1 MRGVPSSITTW
12 VRKTEPWAQECPGS
26 SHELNL
32 PLRHDFQ
39 KLFSWN
45 CICSPRNRQ
54 FYAPRW
60 LDFPSDMD
68 RVGAKVV
75 RNKFDMEMDGNAWP
89 CDSPVS
95 TTGKRCQEYQTISD
109 RWRCWIYHR
118 TQILCDFCKST
129 SSICSST
136 ASEKTR
142 TRREPNM
149 TNPFI
154 QQRIEILCVS
164 FVWMASDD
172 GKVEWKS
179 LLL

>member
-26 SHELNL
+26 SHEFNL

-39 KLFSWN
+39 KLLSWN

-75 RNKFDMEMDGNAWP
+75 RNKFDVEMDGNAWP
-89 CDSPVS
+89 CRDSPVS
-95 TTGKRCQEYQTISD
+95 TTGNWCQKYQTISD

-136 ASEKTR
+136 ASEKKQGPGGKKTSSIASSHSPTR
-142 TRREPNM
+142 YSEY
-149 TNPFI
+149 
-154 QQRIEILCVS
+154 
-164 FVWMASDD
+164 ASSEWRAVI
-172 GKVEWKS
+172 GKVE
-179 LLL
+179 